1 MNKKLIR
8 LTESDLHRIVKESVN
23 IVLNETTPTEE
34 YSAVK
39 GEVTQIYQTIVNL
52 DKRLFR
58 IMSNYEVA
66 KIGTA
71 LSDAIR
77 SLRNA
82 QDSLKEFGIS
92 RSVDIQDQERWGI
105 SMNDFDKDAYY
116 RDLNPSRYYPDGY

>member
-1 MNKKLIR
+1 MSKKLIR

-23 IVLNETTPTEE
+23 KVLNEATPTEE

-39 GEVTQIYQTIVNL
+39 EEVTQIYQAIVNL

-58 IMSNYEVA
+58 IMSNHEVA

-71 LSDAIR
+71 LSDALR

-82 QDSLKEFGIS
+82 QDSLKEFGLS
-92 RSVDIQDQERWGI
+92 RSLDIQDQERWGI
-105 SMNDFDKDAYY
+105 AMHDFDKDAYY
-116 RDLNPSRYYPDGY
+116 RDLNPSRYWPDGY